1 MQIRI
6 HNTASV
12 IHIFYGPLTCS
23 LDAAGRN
30 TFLRVVPGV
39 VDITVLHVGNVQ
51 ARHFSVVPE
60 NPAEQNYISCVAY

>member
-1 MQIRI
+1 MQIRT

-12 IHIFYGPLTCS
+12 LWYIFCSRLLTCS

-30 TFLRVVPGV
+30 AFLRVVPRV

-51 ARHFSVVPE
+51 TRHFSIVPE
-60 NPAEQNYISCVAY
+60 NPAV